1 MVCLF
6 VIVEGNLGNIKKLDI
21 GGLSVVDQYSSN
33 SINLLN
39 VSKLLRPFNEIP
51 GFFNQKIRRK
61 K

>member
-6 VIVEGNLGNIKKLDI
+6 VIVEGNLGNIQKLDI
-21 GGLSVVDQYSSN
+21 GVLSVVDQNSSN

-51 GFFNQKIRRK
+51 GFF
-61 K
+61 